1 MIGELDEIGKEALRP
16 HEYVLHTELQHH
28 IAAKYW
34 QRCRYALGLI
44 ATIAGVL
51 ATSAAINSNAASLP
65 SSRWIA
71 PTVVTV
77 LAAVIAFLKPD
88 GKADM
93 HHDEGVRYNDLRRKI
108 RMFVNIELSASSQ
121 GRWPE
126 LVARVEALGSEKTSL
141 NREKPTA
148 PSGPIYLLAK
158 REITKGHMA
167 HEVDVARARD
177 LT

>member
-1 MIGELDEIGKEALRP
+1 LSSF
-16 HEYVLHTELQHH
+16 V
-28 IAAKYW
+28 
-34 QRCRYALGLI
+34 RCRIDG
-44 ATIAGVL
+44 
-51 ATSAAINSNAASLP
+51 TSTMRQHRFS
-65 SSRWIA
+65 
-71 PTVVTV
+71 
-77 LAAVIAFLKPD
+77 AFLKPD

-158 REITKGHMA
+158 R
-167 HEVDVARARD
+167 R
-177 LT
+177 